1 MAELQTPWLRTHD
14 WRLVTIG
21 LAGSAA
27 GVYFAVVGLGELP
40 PPSRI
45 NGPIWLS
52 LLIGLIIFAGSVAV
66 VVRGITGGGDSN
78 GDLPENAPRWAKIV
92 YWLTG
97 VACAAGLAG
106 LGTWVAFGAGTRH
119 FSMAGFISGTVGE
132 TIGRTVFGIGA
143 LITWL
148 LVVAL
153 ARNGAKKIFGKTTQ

>member
-1 MAELQTPWLRTHD
+1 MAELQSAARTYD
-14 WRLVTIG
+14 WRLVAIG
-21 LAGSAA
+21 LAGNAV
-27 GVYFAVVGLGELP
+27 GVYFALVGLGELP

-52 LLIGLIIFAGSVAV
+52 LLIGLIVFAGSMAV
-66 VVRGITGGGDSN
+66 VVRGIIGGDDSN
-78 GDLPENAPRWAKIV
+78 GEMPENAPRWAKIV

-119 FSMAGFISGTVGE
+119 FSISGFVSGTVGE
-132 TIGRTVFGIGA
+132 TIGRTVFGIGT